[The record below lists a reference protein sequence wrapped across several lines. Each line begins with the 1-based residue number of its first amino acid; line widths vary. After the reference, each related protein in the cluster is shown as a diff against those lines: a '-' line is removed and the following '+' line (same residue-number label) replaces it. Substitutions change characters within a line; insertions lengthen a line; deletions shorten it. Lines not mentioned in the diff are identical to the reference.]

1 MEEIAAALA
10 QLVQGKTPLLL
21 KAPPERPRW
30 EGREER
36 GREGRTASPRHA
48 HASGQPGGSTAPGR
62 GPDSRFRGN
71 DERGQ
76 DRERAQHRPGPRP
89 EPRPHETNAPRPPA
103 NAAEA
108 MFFDDDAPR
117 REHTPRPPRGGE
129 EFPMETFRIE
139 VGRSEEHT
147 SELQSLMRLSYAR

>member
-48 HASGQPGGSTAPGR
+48 HASGQRGGATAPGR
-62 GPDSRFRGN
+62 GLDSRFRGN
-71 DERGQ
+71 DQRGKDHERG
-76 DRERAQHRPGPRP
+76 QHRPGPRQAHP
-89 EPRPHETNAPRPPA
+89 PHDTTTPRTPTT
-103 NAAEA
+103 AAESPYYQ
-108 MFFDDDAPR
+108 DDATR
-117 REHTPRPPRGGE
+117 SVHNQTTHHACKGST
-129 EFPMETFRIE
+129 MEPT
-139 VGRSEEHT
+139 H
-147 SELQSLMRLSYAR
+147 

>member
-48 HASGQPGGSTAPGR
+48 HASGQPGGATAPGR
-62 GPDSRFRGN
+62 GLGSRLRGN
-71 DERGQ
+71 DARVRHSVVSGQ
-76 DRERAQHRPGPRP
+76 SVSVRVDLGG
-89 EPRPHETNAPRPPA
+89 
-103 NAAEA
+103 
-108 MFFDDDAPR
+108 R
-117 REHTPRPPRGGE
+117 RFIKKKQLRRTHHHT
-129 EFPMETFRIE
+129 
-139 VGRSEEHT
+139 
-147 SELQSLMRLSYAR
+147 